1 MVKYPYQDKIQG
13 RKAFAPS
20 VQRNKNMVL
29 QYILLGILLI
39 AALFIVIAVMFQKT
53 KEDGL
58 SPTIAGGTETYYGQ
72 GNVARTDKKL
82 RKWTLIAGIVFVLAV
97 LIVYIIQPDYEQVV
111 AFDQWQKLSSYSEV
125 FGN

>member
-1 MVKYPYQDKIQG
+1 MIKYPYQDKIQG

-20 VQRNKNMVL
+20 VQRNKNIVL
-29 QYILLGILLI
+29 QYILLGSLLV
-39 AALFIVIAVMFQKT
+39 AALFIVVAVMLQKT

-58 SPTIAGGTETYYGQ
+58 SPTIAGGAETYYGQ

-111 AFDQWQKLSSYSEV
+111 AFDQWQ
-125 FGN
+125 